1 MVQKIHISTGII
13 EEMAN
18 LVERGERMLE
28 KKIYLIRH
36 CKATGQEP
44 MAELTDEG
52 RDKALS
58 LVPLLEK
65 FHIDHIISSPYKR
78 AVQTVKPFSESTG
91 IPIII
96 DDKLQERVLSA
107 DPIEDWLEQLERT
120 FIDKDLTF
128 SGGESSN
135 DALMRIHKAL
145 DKIFENKQMH
155 HVAIATH
162 GNILSVLINY
172 YDPAFGFV
180 QWQEMKNP
188 DIFVLEQVNGIIYIN
203 PIEQ

>member
-1 MVQKIHISTGII
+1 
-13 EEMAN
+13 
-18 LVERGERMLE
+18 
-28 KKIYLIRH
+28 
-36 CKATGQEP
+36 

-52 RDKALS
+52 RDKALA

-65 FHIDHIISSPYKR
+65 FQIDHIISSPYKR

-96 DDKLQERVLSA
+96 DDKLQERVLST
-107 DPIEDWLEQLERT
+107 DPIEDWLKQLERT

-162 GNILSVLINY
+162 GNILSVLINH
-172 YDPAFGFV
+172 YDPTFGFV

-188 DIFVLEQVNGIIYIN
+188 DIFVLEQVNGVIHIN

>member
-1 MVQKIHISTGII
+1 MTG
-13 EEMAN
+13 
-18 LVERGERMLE
+18 

-44 MAELTDEG
+44 LAELTNEG
-52 RDKALS
+52 KEKALE
-58 LVPLLEK
+58 LVPILEK

-78 AVQTVKPFSESTG
+78 TIQTIKPFSESIG

-107 DPIEDWLEQLERT
+107 DPMEDWLEKLERT
-120 FIDKDLTF
+120 FIERDLIF

-135 DALMRIHKAL
+135 YALTRIRKVL
-145 DKIFENKQMH
+145 DEVLESKQMH
-155 HVAIATH
+155 HVAIASH
-162 GNILSVLINY
+162 GNILSLLINH
-172 YDPAFGFV
+172 YDSTFGYA

-188 DIFVLEQVNGIIYIN
+188 DIFVLEQVNGIITIN
-203 PIEQ
+203 RIEQ